1 MEIKLSQISETR
13 TETILILDN
22 GIQVYLGL
30 LNKAQL
36 KDLVKDLEQ
45 IIHQIENHLGDIKNG
60 DQLHPIP

>member
-30 LNKAQL
+30 LSKSQL

-45 IIHQIENHLGDIKNG
+45 IIHQIKNHLGDTKNG
-60 DQLHPIP
+60 D